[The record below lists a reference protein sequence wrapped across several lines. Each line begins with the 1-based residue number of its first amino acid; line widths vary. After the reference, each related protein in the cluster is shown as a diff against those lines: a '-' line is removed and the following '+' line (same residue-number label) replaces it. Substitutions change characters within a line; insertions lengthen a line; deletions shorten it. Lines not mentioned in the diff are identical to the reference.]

1 MSKINGLT
9 PRQLKELEEE
19 LRKERVRLERAM
31 AAEVSSPGDGPV
43 RRVPDSSEGG
53 VAMALTA
60 RAHARYNA
68 IVEAMTRLATGTY
81 GLCAR
86 CGAGIPYGRLLALP
100 EAAHCVACELPAA

>member
-1 MSKINGLT
+1 MSRTNGLT
-9 PRQLKELEEE
+9 PKQLKELEKE
-19 LRKERVRLERAM
+19 LRTERIRLERAM
-31 AAEVSSPGDGPV
+31 ATEVTSPGDDPV

-68 IVEAMTRLATGTY
+68 IVEALTRLATGTY

-86 CGAGIPYGRLLALP
+86 CGAVIPYGRLLALP
-100 EAAHCVACELPAA
+100 EAAHCVTCELPAA